1 MLCTFVKFRKRKAI
15 VPLRNMSILQSFLLW
30 EFSSKKKKTTTTA
43 TAEIVRQGIC
53 VCHNAV
59 EAFIHFSSLTLFDK
73 LMLFVIESTFW
84 YENVIK

>member
-1 MLCTFVKFRKRKAI
+1 MLCTFVKFRKKKAI

-30 EFSSKKKKTTTTA
+30 EFSNKKKTTTTTA

-59 EAFIHFSSLTLFDK
+59 EAFTHFSSLTLFDK

>member
-1 MLCTFVKFRKRKAI
+1 MLCTFVKFRKKKAI

-59 EAFIHFSSLTLFDK
+59 EEFIHFSSLTLFDK
-73 LMLFVIESTFW
+73 LMLFVIEGTFW

>member
-1 MLCTFVKFRKRKAI
+1 MHLCEVLKKKKAI

-30 EFSSKKKKTTTTA
+30 EFSSKKINDNNKA
-43 TAEIVRQGIC
+43 TAEIVTQGIS

-73 LMLFVIESTFW
+73 LMLFVI
-84 YENVIK
+84 